1 MNKKSREKLRE
12 IKAGYNAVKQKLSAT
27 NEEMG
32 ELEQKLDYLS
42 FEEQYKVDNTPENL
56 QNSDRYYDREEL
68 ASALADIASAA
79 VDLTTDCEA
88 LINSISELLSDIDDI
103 C

>member
-27 NEEMG
+27 SEEMG

-79 VDLTTDCEA
+79 VDLTADCEA
-88 LINSISELLSDIDDI
+88 LINAISELLSDIDDI